1 VWHCDSWHTPTVTVP
16 CWLPGVRPST
26 AWRRQTSEHAAD
38 NFRVRA
44 QLTTSCT
51 NHGMQVPQLL
61 ILKLANA
68 IQIETDLTLA
78 RQ

>member
-1 VWHCDSWHTPTVTVP
+1 M
-16 CWLPGVRPST
+16 
-26 AWRRQTSEHAAD
+26 
-38 NFRVRA
+38 F
-44 QLTTSCT
+44 TTSFT

-61 ILKLANA
+61 ILKLANE